1 MSGIKKFGVFLGT
14 IAVIVCILAGSA
26 LMCPAAATCPVG
38 GENAGM
44 GLFFIGCGLFFA
56 SRLILAG
63 SSTPAKSASRK
74 SAPAKGKPAS
84 ARRSAPPKPSSA
96 SKPEQSNKVGIYAGN
111 LSPEATEDDL
121 RRAFEPFGEVASVNV
136 VMDKFTK
143 KSKGFGFVEMPIKE
157 EAANAIEA
165 LNGHEMAGRKLSV
178 NVAKSMPRRGGSGN
192 RRPRPSSNS

>member
-14 IAVIVCILAGSA
+14 IAVITCILAGST
-26 LMCPAAATCPVG
+26 LMCPAAATCPYAS
-38 GENAGM
+38 ENAGI

-56 SRLILAG
+56 SRLILTGNSA
-63 SSTPAKSASRK
+63 SAAKSAPRR
-74 SAPAKGKPAS
+74 SAPAK
-84 ARRSAPPKPSSA
+84 RSAPPKSSA
-96 SKPEQSNKVGIYAGN
+96 PKPGSAQKPQQSNKVGIYAGN

-143 KSKGFGFVEMPIKE
+143 KSKGFGFVEMPVKE

-178 NVAKSMPRRGGSGN
+178 NVAKSMPRKGDPRN
-192 RRPRPSSNS
+192 RRPRPSAKS